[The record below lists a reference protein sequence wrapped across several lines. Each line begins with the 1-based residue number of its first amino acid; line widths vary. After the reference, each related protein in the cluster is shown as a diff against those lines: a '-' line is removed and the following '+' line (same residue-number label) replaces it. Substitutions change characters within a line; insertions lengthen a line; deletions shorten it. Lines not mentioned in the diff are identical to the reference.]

1 MGTSLSLSAPCISHC
16 KRADGQNSINRDP
29 FLGLRWDPFQ
39 AARMALCTVG
49 TAVFDV
55 VAFLS
60 FSQEQVLI
68 RCQGARFLDTAK
80 EKAHKRE
87 SPAGAKDRICQFPHC
102 VQSRGGSGFMLWS
115 IRCCPSLARSFRKRS
130 LMARL

>member
-55 VAFLS
+55 VGVSLLFP
-60 FSQEQVLI
+60 
-68 RCQGARFLDTAK
+68 R
-80 EKAHKRE
+80 
-87 SPAGAKDRICQFPHC
+87 AGFDK
-102 VQSRGGSGFMLWS
+102 VSR
-115 IRCCPSLARSFRKRS
+115 R
-130 LMARL
+130 